1 MFGHLSFG
9 QLMTL
14 WYKGEIDT
22 YLPPKELQTCPVFL
36 LFFYF
41 FVIFFFTF
49 LLLLQNRLFTNTLL
63 TLHTN
68 TKNKQKI
75 YIYIYTNTIIS
86 TLNSK
91 TH

>member
-41 FVIFFFTF
+41 FVIFFLHFYCYYKTDY
-49 LLLLQNRLFTNTLL
+49 LQTR
-63 TLHTN
+63 
-68 TKNKQKI
+68 
-75 YIYIYTNTIIS
+75 Y
-86 TLNSK
+86 
-91 TH
+91 